1 MGAIIW
7 LASYPKSGNT
17 WLRVF
22 LHNLLV
28 NPDKPADINTLGRF
42 CLGEDMAQYYNQ
54 FDPRPLSTW
63 TPEEI
68 AAIRPK
74 VHELLTRA
82 FPDSVF
88 VKTHNFLGESDGE
101 PLVNLEVTA
110 GAIYMV
116 RNPLDVVIS
125 YSHHFGLNLD
135 EGIDQLANPGTGTPT
150 TDLIARQV
158 YSSWSTNVRS
168 WTEVLP
174 PSLHVIRYEDL
185 AAEPFK
191 IFGGVAGFLGLDPP
205 RERLQR
211 AIAHSSFKALK
222 AQEDERGFV
231 ERSQYSRFFRTGRVG
246 EWKKV
251 LSAEQVDRIVSD
263 HREQMERFGY
273 VPDSRR

>member
-28 NPDKPADINTLGRF
+28 NPDKPADINTLSRF

-68 AAIRPK
+68 ADKRPK
-74 VHELLTRA
+74 VHELLTQA

-88 VKTHNFLGESDGE
+88 VKTHNFLGESDGG

-116 RNPLDVVIS
+116 RNPLDVAIS
-125 YSHHFGLNLD
+125 YSHHFGISFD
-135 EGIDQLANPGTGTPT
+135 EGIDQLANPAMGTPT
-150 TDLIARQV
+150 TDMIARQV
-158 YSSWSTNVRS
+158 YNSWSTNVRS
-168 WTEVLP
+168 WTQDP
-174 PSLHVIRYEDL
+174 PGTLHVIRYEDMTD
-185 AAEPFK
+185 EPFK
-191 IFGGVAGFLGLDPP
+191 AFSGVAGFLGLDPP

-211 AIAHSSFKALK
+211 AIANSSFKALK

-231 ERSQYSRFFRTGRVG
+231 ERSQYARFFRDGRVG
-246 EWKKV
+246 QWKEA
-251 LSAEQVDRIVSD
+251 LSADQVERIVSA

-273 VPDSRR
+273 VPKSHR